1 MASGMVC
8 DVVVVNYNTDF
19 YLFNLLVSI
28 RDRLPISRIAGVHVW
43 DNASTDRSLSMLA
56 AFAAQAPWLR
66 VHRSPVNVY
75 HGPALDRLLREHC
88 RQEWVLVLDSDAEV
102 LADFFPHL
110 PPFDGAPPAFVGQMS
125 AAAHQL
131 YGCPFYLLLHRP
143 AYLGLPPFRHHGAP
157 GIDFFRHVAEHG
169 VPYGRFRWSD
179 WVRHYGQGTLRGVYA
194 RGEDDNVFFDFARRE
209 TQRQPPTRERRA
221 WEDRFRKNLEKFL
234 RAHAPAPA
242 PPVGELVAAP
252 APEPDNRAG
261 PREAL
266 RAVLRLVPGA
276 RRLKS
281 ILTAALTSAETE
293 ALDAA
298 AAIGMNQRRSEIRDL
313 YRRVKAARPAVV
325 LEIGTAYGGTLSLW
339 TRLATDT
346 ATLISVDTP
355 PWELDDPGEPDQLAL
370 FRTFPRAHQT
380 LHLVRTKAWY
390 PKTRDEVTTYLDGHR
405 VDFLYIEGEHA
416 PSLVRQAF
424 EACSPLVHR
433 GGLIAIH
440 HIRPRQSRWLHEI
453 SALWIELRARYNTE
467 ELVDPKAPDGY
478 GIGLITI

>member
-1 MASGMVC
+1 MVF
-8 DVVVVNYNTDF
+8 DVVVVNYNTDS
-19 YLFNLLVSI
+19 YLFNLLVSV
-28 RDRLPISRIAGVHVW
+28 RDRLPIARIGRVHVW

-110 PPFDGAPPAFVGQMS
+110 PPFDGSPPAFVGQMS

-143 AYLGLPPFRHHGAP
+143 TYLRLPPFRHHGAP
-157 GIDFFRHVAEHG
+157 GIDFFRHVEEHG
-169 VPYGRFRWSD
+169 VPYRRFRWSD

-194 RGEDDNVFFDFARRE
+194 RGEDDNVFFEFARRE
-209 TQRQPPTRERRA
+209 AQRQPPTRERRA
-221 WEDRFRKNLEKFL
+221 WEDRFQKNLEDFL
-234 RAHAPAPA
+234 LGHAPAPA
-242 PPVGELVAAP
+242 APVGELVAAP
-252 APEPDNRAG
+252 APEPVDRPG
-261 PREAL
+261 PGEAL
-266 RAVLRLVPGA
+266 RTVLRLVPGA

-281 ILTAALTSAETE
+281 TLTAALTSAETE
-293 ALDAA
+293 ALHAA

-313 YRRVKAARPAVV
+313 YRRVKSARPAVI
-325 LEIGTAYGGTLSLW
+325 LEFGTAYGGTLSLW

-355 PWELDDPGEPDQLAL
+355 PWELDDPNEPAKLAL
-370 FRTFPRAHQT
+370 FQSFRRPTQT
-380 LHLVRTKAWY
+380 LHLIRAKAWC
-390 PKTRDEVTTYLDGHR
+390 PETRDEVNARLDGRR
-405 VDFLYIEGEHA
+405 VDFLFLEAAHA
-416 PSLVRQAF
+416 PSIIRRAF
-424 EACSPLVHR
+424 EDSVAFVRP
-433 GGLIAIH
+433 GGLVAIH
-440 HIRPRQSRWLHEI
+440 HIRPRRTGWLREI
-453 SALWIELRARYNTE
+453 PALWTDLRASFKTE
-467 ELVDPKAPDGY
+467 ELVDPRSDDGY